1 MWQRAA
7 SEALITLILTGGT
20 RFGFRFAMHVK
31 GVSFPVHPEV
41 FDLAQPRAASRA
53 ISTMRCLLGVQRGV
67 PRMHRDEHQAMS

>member
-1 MWQRAA
+1 MRQRAA

-67 PRMHRDEHQAMS
+67 PRTQRDAHRVVA